1 MSMRRSIK
9 VAGVL
14 GAMAVAGVV
23 IPAAAAAIAKQRAV
37 VIDDPDA
44 PEIALSTIF
53 DGVEV
58 ANRSAEFRG
67 GTTVCWYGAQQLD
80 LRGATLAP
88 DGATLRA
95 RCIFGGLQ
103 VLVPE
108 TWRVQVRSIPVFGG
122 VQDRSPGEDG
132 EGPLLTIEAVC
143 VFGGVSVDTR
153 DEDAWG
159 VAAGA

>member
-1 MSMRRSIK
+1 MRRSIK
-9 VAGVL
+9 VASLL

-23 IPAAAAAIAKQRAV
+23 VPTVAAAIAKQRAV
-37 VIDDPDA
+37 IIDDPEA

-53 DGVEV
+53 EGVEV
-58 ANRSAEFRG
+58 ENRSPEFRG

-88 DGATLRA
+88 DGAALRA

-122 VQDRSPGEDG
+122 VQDSSSGPDG

-143 VFGGVSVDTR
+143 VFGGVSIDTH

-159 VAAGA
+159 VADRA